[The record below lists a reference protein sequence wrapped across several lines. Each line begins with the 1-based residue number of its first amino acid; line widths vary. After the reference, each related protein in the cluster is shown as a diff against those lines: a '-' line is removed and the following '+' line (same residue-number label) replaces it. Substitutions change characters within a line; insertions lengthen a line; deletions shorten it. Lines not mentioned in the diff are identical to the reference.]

1 MIILNGGGES
11 FGLPEVS
18 PYVTKT
24 EVQLRM
30 AGLAYQKQ
38 RADLQKAPKGQMP
51 WIDDGGRLIGDSAF
65 IRMHVEQ
72 EYGIDL
78 DAGLDPLQ
86 RATALA
92 IELMVDRELTP
103 AMVYFRWMVP
113 ENFVKGPSRFFD
125 GAPEA
130 IREAVKQDVLK
141 RVREGFIAKGIG
153 RHSETEIVALAART
167 LKALDLF
174 IGDKPYLMGDKPCG
188 ADAFVFATLAGAMT
202 PFFSTPIRDHAI
214 SMPRLVAYVVRMMD
228 RFYPE
233 FAWDA
238 GIDEQAQKAA

>member
-1 MIILNGGGES
+1 MIILNGGGEN

-24 EVQLRM
+24 EVQLKM

-51 WIDDGGRLIGDSAF
+51 WIDDGGRLIGDSTF

-72 EYGIDL
+72 EYGVDL

-92 IELMVDRELTP
+92 IELMIDRELTP
-103 AMVYFRWMVP
+103 AIIYFRWMVP
-113 ENFVKGPSRFFD
+113 ENFARGPSHFFD

-130 IREAVKQDVLK
+130 MREAIKQDVLK
-141 RVREGFIAKGIG
+141 RVREAFLARGIG
-153 RHSETEIVALAART
+153 RHSEAEITALAVRS

-174 IGDKPYLMGDKPCG
+174 IGDKPYLMGDEPVG
-188 ADAFVFATLAGAMT
+188 VDAFVFATLAAAMT
-202 PFFSTPIRDHAI
+202 PFFSTAIRDHAI
-214 SMPRLVAYVVRMMD
+214 AMPRLVAYVVRMMD

-238 GIDEQAQKAA
+238 GINEPAQQAA